1 MRLQLILAGFVT
13 SAIAVLSPLTIA
25 GNNKPSSDIEYLIS
39 PSTPSHLPF
48 SEAVRVDN
56 TVYLSGQIGLIPGTG
71 QLANESF
78 ESEALQVMNNIKAT
92 LETHHMSMANLI
104 KCTVMLTDIE
114 EFGSFNKI
122 YKSFF
127 QAPYPARSAFVVKE
141 LALGSQLEVE
151 CIAAVAQ

>member
-1 MRLQLILAGFVT
+1 MRLQLILAGSII
-13 SAIAVLSPLTIA
+13 SAFSALSQLSIA
-25 GNNKPSSDIEYLIS
+25 GNDKSLSDIEYLTS
-39 PSTPSHLPF
+39 PNTPSHLPF

-71 QLANESF
+71 KLANDSF

-92 LETHHMSMANLI
+92 LETHHMSMADLI

-114 EFGSFNKI
+114 EFGRFNQT

-141 LALGSQLEVE
+141 LALGARLEVE
-151 CIAAVAQ
+151 CIAAISQ